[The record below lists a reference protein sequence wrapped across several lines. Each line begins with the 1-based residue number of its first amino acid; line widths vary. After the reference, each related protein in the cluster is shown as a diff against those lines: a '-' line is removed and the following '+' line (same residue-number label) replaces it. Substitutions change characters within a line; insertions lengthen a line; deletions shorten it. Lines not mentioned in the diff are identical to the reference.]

1 MTTTAS
7 DPTAVPDLTD
17 PAVFAAGVPHDFFA
31 RMRRESP
38 VFWHHGAHER
48 LDFWAVTRYADIITV
63 SRDAATYSSERHGV
77 LLGDTG
83 GVGTELLMIN
93 QDPPRHTR
101 LRNLVARLFT
111 PKYIRELRPS
121 LQASANAIA
130 DRAIAMG
137 EFDFVTEVAAEL
149 PLIVIADLIGIPQ
162 SDRHKVFEWSNRMI
176 GREDP
181 EYGVS
186 EADAGAESL
195 AAATELFAYAAEL
208 GAERLA
214 APQDDIITKLLH
226 AEVDGEKLTHDEFI
240 FFFLLL
246 AVAGNETTRNLM
258 SGGMVALGDHSD
270 QYALLNSDRER
281 YLDGAVEEMLRYV
294 SPVISFRRTATRDV
308 ELHGAQI
315 REGDDVVIFYG
326 SGNRDEAVYADPD
339 RFDITRSP
347 NDHLAFGGRGPHHC
361 LGANLAREEIRI
373 MFDTLFSK
381 ADIEIIGPPQRLW
394 SNLISGIKH
403 LPVRAV
409 PR

>member
-258 SGGMVALGDHSD
+258 SGGMVALGDHPD

>member
-1 MTTTAS
+1 MQQQPARRMPDGPQVLVLQRPQQPGHQLGVVGIPTDRIGLDRKGPRS
-7 DPTAVPDLTD
+7 RQWDPVD
-17 PAVFAAGVPHDFFA
+17 
-31 RMRRESP
+31 
-38 VFWHHGAHER
+38 
-48 LDFWAVTRYADIITV
+48 
-63 SRDAATYSSERHGV
+63 
-77 LLGDTG
+77 
-83 GVGTELLMIN
+83 GVGHGRSVRGVD
-93 QDPPRHTR
+93 QRHIEG
-101 LRNLVARLFT
+101 ARAQL
-111 PKYIRELRPS
+111 IH
-121 LQASANAIA
+121 Q
-130 DRAIAMG
+130 
-137 EFDFVTEVAAEL
+137 EVAGGRL
-149 PLIVIADLIGIPQ
+149 HGQVGFHGIPQ

-258 SGGMVALGDHSD
+258 SGGMVALGDHPD